1 VIPCQVNLALR
12 HDGWLSHDK
21 SAPGMEPPSKR
32 PRRLSDKA
40 REMAE
45 IADQK
50 NADKRNPVRDR
61 KDAKRHKVCT
71 QNGTSPRAS
80 LAASAASTP
89 AREYNPFLPPETWS
103 DLPVKRRREVPV
115 LPREPPSS
123 SLLLLLPPEPS
134 TKRRDGVRV
143 MPCEPPSCSRFL
155 LPGPR
160 APLAASTASTPGAT
174 PLDFASAAMVALCKH
189 NNRCPLICRCPR
201 VRTAA
206 PDKTILPGRSAR
218 RAAKAAHRSVSIIA
232 DWASARSRHPPMP
245 IDLPLRRP

>member
-189 NNRCPLICRCPR
+189 NNRCPLICRCVALESGLLLLTRQSYPAGVQEER
-201 VRTAA
+201 Q
-206 PDKTILPGRSAR
+206 R
-218 RAAKAAHRSVSIIA
+218 RDIA
-232 DWASARSRHPPMP
+232 
-245 IDLPLRRP
+245 L